1 MPQALKDIKG
11 LGEKRL
17 QALENAGIRELGDL
31 IGFLPVKYLDY
42 TRLKPLSEG
51 HEGEE
56 AVLRLVLTGK
66 PSQARVNG
74 RTLTRASFCDG
85 NDKIR
90 ISWFNQPWMY
100 KTLLDKPEQLI
111 YGKIETKRDAL
122 VLTQPRL
129 VSQMV
134 ITPVYKVIPGVPAKR
149 IRDLVSLALEQI
161 SVTETLPKSY
171 IERFRLMG
179 RADAVRQAHFPDSTD
194 LLERALY
201 RLKFEDMLFFMLNAL
216 MSKSTDADG
225 VIIPENEN
233 GLNAFLES
241 LPYQLTRAQ
250 KKTLDEI
257 LSDMASPKAMARLVQ
272 GDVGSGKTIVAFCAM
287 YITALAGYQS
297 ALMAPTEIL
306 AGQHYQT
313 AKNVLEP
320 LGVSCA
326 LLTGGTPASEKKRIY
341 EQLRSSEIQAV
352 FGTHALISKG
362 VEYQNLGLAVTDEQ
376 HRFGVRQRTALGM
389 KGKSPNVLVMS
400 ATPIPRTMAL
410 IMYGD
415 LDISVID
422 ELPPGRKPVKTRIVP
437 ENKREDMYRF
447 ILEEVKRGRQAY
459 IVCPLV
465 EDSED
470 TDAESATE
478 TFRELKKTALKEAR
492 LALVHG
498 KMKAEEKDKV
508 LADFADGKI
517 DVLVSTT
524 VIEVGINVPNA
535 SVMVVED
542 AQRFGLAQLH
552 QLRGRVGRGED
563 EAWCFL
569 MSGETQR
576 LKLMTQTNDGF
587 VIAEKDMELRGP
599 GDIFGTR
606 QSGAAAGLNADAI
619 KDTELLY
626 TVHALAK
633 ELTSSKTQE
642 AAELKQAAPIWMRG
656 RNEVIFSQN

>member
-1 MPQALKDIKG
+1 MPRALRDIKG

-17 QALENAGIRELGDL
+17 QALESAGIRGLDDF
-31 IGFLPVKYLDY
+31 IGFLPIKYNDF
-42 TRLKPLSEG
+42 TRLKRLSECR
-51 HEGEE
+51 EGEE

-85 NDKIR
+85 ADKIH
-90 ISWFNQPWMY
+90 ITWFNQPWMY
-100 KTLLDKPEQLI
+100 KTLVNAPEQLVF
-111 YGKIETKRDAL
+111 GRIETRRGVRVLSQPKL
-122 VLTQPRL
+122 VTQ
-129 VSQMV
+129 MA
-134 ITPVYKVIPGVPAKR
+134 ITPVYKTIPGVPAKQL
-149 IRDLVSLALEQI
+149 RDLVGIALEQADI
-161 SVTETLPKSY
+161 RETLPQTL
-171 IERFRLMG
+171 IGRFALPG
-179 RADAVRQAHFPDSTD
+179 RPEALRQAHFPDSTPQ
-194 LLERALY
+194 LEQALY

-216 MSKSTDADG
+216 LSKSTEEAG
-225 VIIPENEN
+225 AVIPKNEKA
-233 GLNAFLES
+233 LNAFLGS
-241 LPYQLTRAQ
+241 LPYTLTNAQ
-250 KKTLDEI
+250 KKTLKEI

-287 YITALAGYQS
+287 FMSALAGFQS

-306 AGQHYQT
+306 AGQHYQS
-313 AKNVLEP
+313 ALQLLEP
-320 LGVSCA
+320 LGVKCA

-341 EQLRSSEIQAV
+341 GQLASGEIQAV

-362 VEYQNLGLAVTDEQ
+362 VEYSNLGLAITDEQ
-376 HRFGVRQRTALGM
+376 HRFGVRQRTALGL

-437 ENKREDMYRF
+437 ESKRDSMYNF
-447 ILEEVKRGRQAY
+447 ILEEVRRGRQAY

-465 EDSED
+465 EESEE
-470 TDAESATE
+470 TDAESAIE
-478 TFRELKKTALKEAR
+478 TYRQLAGSPLKNAR

-498 KMKAEEKDKV
+498 KMKSEEKDKT
-508 LADFADGKI
+508 LAEFADGKV

-552 QLRGRVGRGED
+552 QLRGRVGRGAD

-576 LKLMTQTNDGF
+576 LKLLTQTNDGF

-606 QSGAAAGLNADAI
+606 QSGSAFGLNADAI

-633 ELTSSKTQE
+633 EITASKTPE
-642 AAELKQAAPIWMRG
+642 AIGLKRSAQTWMKDK
-656 RNEVIFSQN
+656 NEIIFSQN